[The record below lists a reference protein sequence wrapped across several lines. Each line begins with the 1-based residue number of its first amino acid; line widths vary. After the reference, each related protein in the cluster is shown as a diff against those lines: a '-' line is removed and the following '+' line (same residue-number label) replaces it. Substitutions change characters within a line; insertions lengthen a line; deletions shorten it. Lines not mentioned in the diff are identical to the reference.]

1 MAKGDKVTGEFYMT
15 RSDGV
20 KLFRLAVP
28 NTKRTDK
35 DGNEFWDKPQF
46 KIRQDQTGTLYDEAI
61 DVENALYT
69 YTETDIPVEAE
80 ATTETEQKAA
90 AFDYLTG
97 RSESSE

>member
-1 MAKGDKVTGEFYMT
+1 MIVKENLEISGRAFVKQYSDSGFYIEQDGAKY
-15 RSDGV
+15 S
-20 KLFRLAVP
+20 
-28 NTKRTDK
+28 
-35 DGNEFWDKPQF
+35 
-46 KIRQDQTGTLYDEAI
+46 EAI
-61 DVENALYT
+61 DPADIPRK

>member
-1 MAKGDKVTGEFYMT
+1 MTGDKVTGAYYMT

-20 KLFRLAVP
+20 KLFRFAVP

-35 DGNEFWDKPQF
+35 DGNEVWDKPQF

-61 DVENALYT
+61 DVENAPYT
-69 YTETDIPVEAE
+69 YTETDISVEAE
-80 ATTETEQKAA
+80 ATTEIEQKAA

-97 RSESSE
+97 RSAVNE

>member
-1 MAKGDKVTGEFYMT
+1 MTGDKVTGAYYTT

-20 KLFRLAVP
+20 KLFRFAVP
-28 NTKRTDK
+28 NTKT
-35 DGNEFWDKPQF
+35 GEEWDKPQF
-46 KIRQDQTGTLYDEAI
+46 KIRQDQTGALYDEAI

>member
-1 MAKGDKVTGEFYMT
+1 MILTESLTINNKQFTKTYSDAGFMVE
-15 RSDGV
+15 RDGV
-20 KLFRLAVP
+20 QYSEA
-28 NTKRTDK
+28 TDPS
-35 DGNEFWDKPQF
+35 EFG
-46 KIRQDQTGTLYDEAI
+46 R
-61 DVENALYT
+61 T

>member
-1 MAKGDKVTGEFYMT
+1 MIITEQLTINEKQFTKTYSDAGFMIERDGERY
-15 RSDGV
+15 S
-20 KLFRLAVP
+20 
-28 NTKRTDK
+28 
-35 DGNEFWDKPQF
+35 
-46 KIRQDQTGTLYDEAI
+46 EAI
-61 DVENALYT
+61 DPSELGRT